1 MLKYIILVLF
11 LVKPINS
18 FNFTQKIQITN
29 YLSNKL
35 IFLEGIKY
43 KFLKKQS
50 NLILFISKNNYL
62 NNNQKY
68 FFIKNIFFIIKKGD
82 DLSQFITNKMYKY
95 ILYLYS

>member
-62 NNNQKY
+62 NNNKKY
-68 FFIKNIFFIIKKGD
+68 FFIKNIFF
-82 DLSQFITNKMYKY
+82 
-95 ILYLYS
+95 